1 MTMCGSRCRPSAA
14 DNCWRCSR
22 CARGWVARAE
32 LAALLWPGSRGELAA
47 ANLRKALHFARALPW
62 AGALEAQPGLV
73 RFTVPTDVH
82 DIEAAHREG
91 RIADALER
99 CRGALLDGMD
109 DLSNPAWTDWLDGER
124 GQHARRWHELT
135 RKRLAQLEGEP
146 RAAAALA
153 LRLLEADP
161 LDEDAV
167 AALLA
172 AQRELGRFDEQREA
186 YRGFALRLQEELGI
200 EPSLR
205 VRALLAGSSL
215 PADMQATAPVLPGDG
230 FFVRTREL
238 DALAALLARDACR
251 LLTVLGPGG
260 VGKSTLLKRALR
272 RLQPLFADGVFW
284 IALDDLH
291 DTAQVAARIATE
303 LRLTPDQQQRPSTL
317 ISEFLATRRA
327 LLVFDNAEH
336 LDSLA
341 RFAWQLLADTT
352 HLKICC
358 SSRSRLAA
366 PGEWLLPLDGL
377 ALPAAQASAA
387 ELLASESARMFVASA
402 EAMRPDFD
410 ATGQVAAIGALVRAT
425 GGLPLAILLAAH
437 WVRLLPVAE
446 IVAELERSLDV
457 LDSDDDGEERPEHRS
472 MCATFERSWEMLA
485 PREQFA
491 LAALSVFVG
500 TFSRQ
505 AALEVAGA
513 PLPLLA
519 ALAHKSL
526 LQMPP
531 GGRCALHP
539 LIRQFAAA
547 KLEPQVRDEARRRH
561 ASWFLGFLVRA
572 GPNADAG
579 EQQALDRIGEELENC
594 RQAWR
599 WAIDAGAT
607 EQIGA
612 SAAALKQF
620 FGVRGRVVEGLDL
633 LSEARRVAAPAPAC
647 AARLSAARRNSSTAC
662 RASSRLLPR
671 HAKASAKPA
680 MGEPATR

>member
-1 MTMCGSRCRPSAA
+1 MSIYLRLLGRPQVEHDDVRIALPA
-14 DNCWRCSR
+14 ERR
-22 CARGWVARAE
+22 GQLLALLALRRGWVARAE
-32 LAALLWPGSRGELAA
+32 LAALLWPGCRGELAA

-230 FFVRTREL
+230 FFGRTREL

-272 RLQPLFADGVFW
+272 RLQPLFADGCSGSRS
-284 IALDDLH
+284 
-291 DTAQVAARIATE
+291 TTC
-303 LRLTPDQQQRPSTL
+303 TTRPRW
-317 ISEFLATRRA
+317 RRA
-327 LLVFDNAEH
+327 
-336 LDSLA
+336 SPPS
-341 RFAWQLLADTT
+341 FASRP
-352 HLKICC
+352 I
-358 SSRSRLAA
+358 SSS
-366 PGEWLLPLDGL
+366 G
-377 ALPAAQASAA
+377 
-387 ELLASESARMFVASA
+387 
-402 EAMRPDFD
+402 
-410 ATGQVAAIGALVRAT
+410 
-425 GGLPLAILLAAH
+425 
-437 WVRLLPVAE
+437 
-446 IVAELERSLDV
+446 
-457 LDSDDDGEERPEHRS
+457 
-472 MCATFERSWEMLA
+472 
-485 PREQFA
+485 PR
-491 LAALSVFVG
+491 
-500 TFSRQ
+500 R
-505 AALEVAGA
+505 
-513 PLPLLA
+513 
-519 ALAHKSL
+519 
-526 LQMPP
+526 
-531 GGRCALHP
+531 
-539 LIRQFAAA
+539 
-547 KLEPQVRDEARRRH
+547 
-561 ASWFLGFLVRA
+561 
-572 GPNADAG
+572 
-579 EQQALDRIGEELENC
+579 
-594 RQAWR
+594 
-599 WAIDAGAT
+599 
-607 EQIGA
+607 
-612 SAAALKQF
+612 
-620 FGVRGRVVEGLDL
+620 
-633 LSEARRVAAPAPAC
+633 
-647 AARLSAARRNSSTAC
+647 
-662 RASSRLLPR
+662 
-671 HAKASAKPA
+671 
-680 MGEPATR
+680 